1 MMLKKVF
8 KLVLILIL
16 ILVLVVG
23 GYVAYVFLTYHRIED
38 YQDLAIQAPQSTE
51 NPVTQEVSVHQ
62 DYKITCYNIGFGA
75 YTADYTFF
83 MDGGSESRAASEESV
98 QWAVSHAGETV
109 LEEAPD
115 FAIFEE
121 VDDDADRSW
130 HVDQVTLLQ
139 QMFDH
144 YYSSF
149 AVNYDS
155 AYLFYPVNK
164 PIGKSHSG
172 ILCFSRYP
180 MTSSLRRSLPIET
193 GFGKFFDLDRCYSV
207 NRVPVENGKEL
218 VIYAFHLSA
227 YSSDPAVRDGQLSM
241 LFEDMASEYAKGNY
255 VIAGGDLNHDLKAE
269 GDTNLTMDWAHYIDR
284 SMLPEGI
291 DLAFDHLTPQKQEA
305 FLDTTRNTDIPYTPG
320 ESYTVTIDGFL
331 ISDNVSMLDTATI
344 DTQFQYSDHNPVEMT
359 FQLQ

>member
-1 MMLKKVF
+1 MLKKAL
-8 KLVLILIL
+8 KLVLILV
-16 ILVLVVG
+16 LVLALVVG
-23 GYVAYVFLTYHRIED
+23 GYAAYVFLTYHRIED
-38 YQDLAIQAPQSTE
+38 RQSIDIQTPE
-51 NPVTQEVSVHQ
+51 NAENTLKQEVSLNQ

-83 MDGGSESRAASEESV
+83 MDGGSESRAASKESV
-98 QWAVSHAGETV
+98 QWAVSHAGETI
-109 LEEAPD
+109 LKEAPD

-130 HVDQVTLLQ
+130 HVNEVDLLQ
-139 QMFDH
+139 EMFH
-144 YYSSF
+144 NYYSSF

-172 ILCFSRYP
+172 IVCFSRYP
-180 MTSSLRRSLPIET
+180 ITSSLRRSLPIET

-241 LFEDMASEYAKGNY
+241 LLEDMASEYAKGNY

-291 DLAFDHLTPQKQEA
+291 SLAFDHLTDQEQEA
-305 FLDTTRNTDIPYTPG
+305 FLDTTRNTDIAYIP
-320 ESYTVTIDGFL
+320 EVSYTVTIDGFL
-331 ISDNVSMLDTATI
+331 ISDNVSMLNTATI

-359 FQLQ
+359 FQLK